1 MNLKERFDQ
10 LEEREK
16 KLLMVFAGVA
26 GVIVVVILPFALA
39 MSVSSQSTK
48 NDRVRDIIQQI
59 ADERVL
65 LGRRQADGQ
74 RVEQR
79 YARQAPPLAGF
90 LAQTADMV
98 GVEIPETQ
106 DRSTVPRGKTFK
118 ERITKIQLRKVG
130 MLQLSNFMD
139 KVSNSGYAV
148 SISKLNIKKRG
159 TKPDEFDAEMEVS
172 AFDREKPKKQP
183 ELDEGDEDGDSESDE
198 D

>member
-1 MNLKERFDQ
+1 MNLKERFEQ

-16 KLLMVFAGVA
+16 KLLMVFAGVV
-26 GVIVVVILPFALA
+26 GVIVVLILPFALA
-39 MSVSSQSTK
+39 VSVSSKSAA
-48 NDRVRDIIQQI
+48 NERIREIIQQI
-59 ADERVL
+59 EDERAVL
-65 LGRRQADGQ
+65 ARRQADGE
-74 RVEQR
+74 RVERR

-90 LAQTADMV
+90 LAQIADKA

-159 TKPDEFDAEMEVS
+159 TKPDEFDAEMEIS
-172 AFDREKPKKQP
+172 AFDHEKPKKKP
-183 ELDEGDEDGDSESDE
+183 DVSEGEDSGDGEGEE

>member
-1 MNLKERFDQ
+1 MNLKERFSQ

-16 KLLMVFAGVA
+16 KLLLVFAGVV
-26 GVIVVVILPFALA
+26 GVVVVLILPLALA
-39 MSVSSQSTK
+39 MSVSSQAAE
-48 NDRVRDIIQQI
+48 NDRIREIIQQI
-59 ADERVL
+59 DDERVA

-74 RVEQR
+74 RVERR

-90 LAQTADMV
+90 LAQLADKS

-118 ERITKIQLRKVG
+118 ERVTKIQLRKVG

-139 KVSNSGYAV
+139 KISNSGYAV

-159 TKPDEFDAEMEVS
+159 AKPDEFDAEMEIS
-172 AFDREKPKKQP
+172 AFDHEKPKKKP
-183 ELDEGDEDGDSESDE
+183 AVSEGDSGDSEAEE